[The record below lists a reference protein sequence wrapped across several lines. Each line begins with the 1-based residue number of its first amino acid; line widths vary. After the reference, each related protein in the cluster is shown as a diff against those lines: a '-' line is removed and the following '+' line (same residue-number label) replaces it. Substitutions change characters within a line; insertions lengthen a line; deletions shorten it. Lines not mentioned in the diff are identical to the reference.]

1 MNMGFVNTKQQP
13 EMIYKAINSKT
24 SEDIENITKWVNNI
38 NRDLVDSG
46 YDRYQAKVELI
57 GNAAYIKRL

>member
-1 MNMGFVNTKQQP
+1 MGFVNTKEHPQL
-13 EMIYKAINSKT
+13 IYKMVSSNPNDDLEKISR
-24 SEDIENITKWVNNI
+24 WVNNI
-38 NRDLVDSG
+38 NKDLVDSG